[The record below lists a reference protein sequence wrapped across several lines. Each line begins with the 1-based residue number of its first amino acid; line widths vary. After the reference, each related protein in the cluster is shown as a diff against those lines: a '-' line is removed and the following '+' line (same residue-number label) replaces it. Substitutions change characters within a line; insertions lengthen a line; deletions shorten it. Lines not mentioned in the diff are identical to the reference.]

1 MVGAE
6 EATDVWRILLFG
18 RCGDELLVLRSALG
32 FRLPELRI
40 PNGQRVAPNLNA
52 EAKRLWKV
60 DTVCL
65 MPLKISR
72 GDCAADGSKY
82 HLMELCQRGGLVR
95 VAPDFRRMSE
105 LKENSFADPRDYE
118 AIRQGLEPEKANLG
132 EEGGPFSGFGAFAR
146 ISAWVEEQLQPLGLR
161 WDGTFR
167 QLQASASFS
176 LIRFQTNRGAVWF
189 KATGQ
194 PNRREFPLTLELGA
208 CFPTYLPVSIATHA
222 EWNAW
227 LAFEAEGLDLW
238 SSCEPGAWLEAAD
251 SLAGLQIAS
260 TTCVTQ
266 ILAAGAH
273 DARLDNLL
281 HKTTPFF
288 SAMEGI
294 MEMQTKP
301 SPRKLKVDEVCL
313 VQQRV
318 VDALLQMGATE
329 VPDSL
334 NHLDL
339 NPGNVFVDSGKST
352 FLDWAEATVGNPFF
366 SSEYLRQHFVKV
378 FCAEQ
383 ETTEPFEQSY
393 VKRWSSILP
402 RKAVKTM
409 LRVAPLTAIYAF
421 AASALPWNDP
431 HQSRRQEIAAYLR
444 SLVRRMY
451 RESELLSGNQ
461 AT

>member
-1 MVGAE
+1 MVGPE
-6 EATDVWRILLFG
+6 EETDAWRILLFG
-18 RCGDELLVLRSALG
+18 RSGDELLVLRSALG

-40 PNGQRVAPNLNA
+40 PRGQRVAPNLNA
-52 EAKRLWKV
+52 EAKRLWKL

-65 MPLKISR
+65 MPLRVSR

-82 HLMELCQRGGLVR
+82 HVMEVCQPEELSR
-95 VAPDFRRMSE
+95 VAPGFLQMSE

-118 AIRQGLEPEKANLG
+118 AVRQGLEAENAGLG
-132 EEGGPFSGFGAFAR
+132 VDACPFSGFGTFAR

-167 QLQASASFS
+167 QLQATASFS
-176 LIRFQTNRGAVWF
+176 LIRFHTNRGGVWF
-189 KATGQ
+189 KATGE
-194 PNRREFPLTLELGA
+194 PNLREFPLTLELGA
-208 CFPTYLPVSIATHA
+208 CFPTYLPVSLATHP

-238 SSCEPGAWLEAAD
+238 SSSEPGAWLQAAD

-260 TTCVTQ
+260 TDRVAQ

-273 DARLDNLL
+273 DARLENLL
-281 HKTTPFF
+281 HKTAPFF
-288 SAMEGI
+288 LAMEGI

-301 SPRKLKVDEVCL
+301 SPRKLKVEEVRL

-318 VDALLQMGATE
+318 VEALLQMGAAE

-339 NPGNVFVDSGKST
+339 NPGNVFVDSCKST

-378 FCAEQ
+378 FCARQENEQ
-383 ETTEPFEQSY
+383 SFERSY
-393 VKRWSSILP
+393 VKRWSSLLP
-402 RKAVKTM
+402 GKAIETM
-409 LRVAPLTAIYAF
+409 LRVVPLTAIYAF
-421 AASALPWNDP
+421 AASALPWHDP
-431 HQSRRQEIAAYLR
+431 NLSRRREIAAYLR

-461 AT
+461 TA